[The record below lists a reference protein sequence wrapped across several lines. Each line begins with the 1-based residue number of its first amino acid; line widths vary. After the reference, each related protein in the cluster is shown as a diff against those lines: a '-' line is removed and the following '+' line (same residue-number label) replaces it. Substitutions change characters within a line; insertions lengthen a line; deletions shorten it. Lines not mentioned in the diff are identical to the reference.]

1 MVGLDDSCITGAAFD
16 HVRINGALC
25 QKVYRAQLLG
35 FPFKSTDKFLAD
47 RLTLGFRIG
56 NAVELFHESSLG
68 IDADKVDVL
77 VCKCSFYFVA
87 FVLPQEAVVY
97 KNTGQLL
104 ADCTGQQCR
113 TDRTVYAAGQCQQY
127 PTVADFFPNLGNSSF
142 RIVAHGPVAG
152 AAADIFQKA
161 VQHRQ
166 TLLSVVHFRMKLYCI
181 QLPFR
186 ILHSSYRTVL
196 CMCRNGKALRCF
208 RDVVG
213 VAHPRNCLFR
223 QFLAA
228 EQSTGLV
235 ISGFCLA
242 VFRGGAGRH
251 LTAESI
257 RHQLTAVADAQDRD
271 THFKNFFGDMRRFF
285 IVNAVRTA
293 GEDNT
298 HRFPCC
304 NFLQRCGIA
313 NHFAVNAA
321 FPHAS
326 GNKLIVL
333 TAEVQYQNQLIFH
346 RLRFLSV
353 SHSPM
358 RRKSFSLGNTA

>member
-1 MVGLDDSCITGAAFD
+1 
-16 HVRINGALC
+16 
-25 QKVYRAQLLG
+25 
-35 FPFKSTDKFLAD
+35 
-47 RLTLGFRIG
+47 
-56 NAVELFHESSLG
+56 
-68 IDADKVDVL
+68 
-77 VCKCSFYFVA
+77 
-87 FVLPQEAVVY
+87 
-97 KNTGQLL
+97 
-104 ADCTGQQCR
+104 
-113 TDRTVYAAGQCQQY
+113 
-127 PTVADFFPNLGNSSF
+127 
-142 RIVAHGPVAG
+142 
-152 AAADIFQKA
+152 
-161 VQHRQ
+161 
-166 TLLSVVHFRMKLYCI
+166 
-181 QLPFR
+181 
-186 ILHSSYRTVL
+186 
-196 CMCRNGKALRCF
+196 MCRNGKALRCF

-235 ISGFCLA
+235 INGFCLA

-257 RHQLTAVADAQDRD
+257 RHQLTAIADAQDRD

-293 GEDNT
+293 GEDNA

-333 TAEVQYQNQLIFH
+333 TAEIKNNDSFFCSIA
-346 RLRFLSV
+346 
-353 SHSPM
+353 HSKIPFKFKEY
-358 RRKSFSLGNTA
+358 RT